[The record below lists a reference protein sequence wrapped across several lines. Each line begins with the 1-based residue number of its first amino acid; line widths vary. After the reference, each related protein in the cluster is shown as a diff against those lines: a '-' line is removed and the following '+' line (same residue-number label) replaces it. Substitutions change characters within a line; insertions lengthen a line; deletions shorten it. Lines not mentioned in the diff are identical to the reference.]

1 MIERAIVRE
10 RKRQF
15 QIEEYVSQ
23 RLRNAGLSHVR
34 LTKTPLGE
42 KIVVSTSRP
51 GLVIGRR
58 GETISKLTQELK
70 EKFSLENPQ
79 IEIVEVRDVYLDA
92 RIVAERMAATLERFG
107 TKRFKAVLYKTMQQ
121 VMRAG
126 ALGVEIVL
134 SGKVP
139 SQRAKSWRVFSGYLK
154 KCGYIA
160 QHDVRKAKAEA
171 VLKSGVVG
179 IKVSIMPNIKLPYH
193 IQILDEP
200 LTTISEVTH
209 EDGTVE
215 RDVSEEKPTR
225 KRSRRTT
232 KTTKKRTTRKRT
244 SRKKTG
250 SSEDA
255 PAESAGA
262 EQASSAA
269 ETAEGD
275 VATTAENPPEEVKE
289 DTSSEHAKEDV
300 TATDDVKTMDVQAE
314 EKE

>member
-1 MIERAIVRE
+1 MIERTIVKD

-23 RLRNAGLSHVR
+23 RLRNAGLSHVK

-42 KIVVSTSRP
+42 KIIVSTSRP

-58 GETISKLTQELK
+58 GETINKLTRELK
-70 EKFSLENPQ
+70 EKFNLENPQ
-79 IEIVEVRDVYLDA
+79 IEIVEVKDIYLDA
-92 RIVAERMAATLERFG
+92 RIVAERIAATLERFG

-139 SQRAKSWRVFSGYLK
+139 SQRARSWRVFTGYLK

-179 IKVSIMPNIKLPYH
+179 IQVRIMPPIKLPYH
-193 IQILDEP
+193 IQVLDEP
-200 LTTISEVTH
+200 VTTISEITS
-209 EDGTVE
+209 EDGNVTREETVE
-215 RDVSEEKPTR
+215 KP
-225 KRSRRTT
+225 
-232 KTTKKRTTRKRT
+232 KKRASRKKSARSAKTGTRKRT
-244 SRKKTG
+244 SRKKKEEEKTAEKAAG
-250 SSEDA
+250 EPAEASASTAGDEVTPESPSHADTPEVSETSTPSEA
-255 PAESAGA
+255 PAEAA
-262 EQASSAA
+262 QEAA
-269 ETAEGD
+269 EESGD
-275 VATTAENPPEEVKE
+275 GK
-289 DTSSEHAKEDV
+289 
-300 TATDDVKTMDVQAE
+300 E
-314 EKE
+314 EKA